1 MLSYLKFRLKQK
13 LAGQEDQYT
22 TSSFFSVFKD
32 PGLKNKKKKIIK
44 INHLIIVLVKMIL
57 LIFLLFYQYGLACK
71 YGIIFQILISN
82 WIQSCI
88 F

>member
-32 PGLKNKKKKIIK
+32 PGLKKKKKKIIK
-44 INHLIIVLVKMIL
+44 INHLIIVLIKMIL

-71 YGIIFQILISN
+71 YGIISKY
-82 WIQSCI
+82 
-88 F
+88 

>member
-13 LAGQEDQYT
+13 LGGQEDQYT

-32 PGLKNKKKKIIK
+32 PGLKNKKKIIK
-44 INHLIIVLVKMIL
+44 INHLIIVLIKMIL